1 MVNEAARLMSLRRWE
16 HTQPVTLSCQECG
29 QAFQALHR
37 SAQSCSGR
45 CRQRRKYRLKK
56 LRNSA

>member
-1 MVNEAARLMSLRRWE
+1 MPNLNASQLAGLRWAKARKTAL
-16 HTQPVTLSCQECG
+16 TCQECG
-29 QAFQALHR
+29 KGFLAYHR
-37 SAQSCSGR
+37 HAQSCSGR